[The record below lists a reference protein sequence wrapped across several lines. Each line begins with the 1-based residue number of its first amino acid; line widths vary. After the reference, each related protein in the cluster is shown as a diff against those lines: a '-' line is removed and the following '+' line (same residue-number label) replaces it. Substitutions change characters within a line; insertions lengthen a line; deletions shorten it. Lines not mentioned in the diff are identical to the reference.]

1 MSDATFSVVISGDV
15 VDGFDPAQVQRDFAQ
30 LFSIEETLARQI
42 LAQGKRVIKKDLDE
56 ESVNRYLDRL
66 ARIGVVAFRRRQP
79 SVAGNET
86 VDESQ
91 NDITSTP
98 TRSNS
103 GEQNSTHA
111 AVNAEPETA
120 TAAAVGSSNP
130 QRHEATDDDGYD
142 PFYRETSQNESSS
155 IRHRSGTSYALSF
168 HGQGAE
174 YFRIWIVNLLL
185 TIATLGIYSAWAKV
199 RNAQYFHGHTEL
211 DGSRFAYLAKPLT
224 ILKGRLIA
232 VAVFVIYSLASEFN
246 PMVGAAMALLFVIV
260 LPWIVVRSLR
270 FSRRMT
276 AWRNVRFGFDGTVW
290 EAAKAF
296 VFWPAIGF
304 LCVGPLA
311 WFALIKQPEY
321 LFILLPIGV
330 LIAGILMPVVIYKQ
344 MQFVINN
351 TRFGTSRF
359 TLEPCGKAFYLIYVK
374 ALLII
379 LIGSALMFGVATVLP
394 VIPPFVMAVAY
405 FYLYVFVAVRTNNL
419 LFNQTE
425 VADAGVSFSST
436 WRDGSFFR
444 LTLINGVLTLCTLG
458 LYLPWALVR
467 LASYKAEHLEL
478 RAEQDLDHFVV
489 AQEQEVSALGEE
501 LGEVFDVEF
510 GV

>member
-1 MSDATFSVVISGDV
+1 MSDSSYSVVISGDV

-30 LFSIEETLARQI
+30 LFSIDDRVAERLFG
-42 LAQGKRVIKKDLDE
+42 QGNRVIKKNLDE
-56 ESVNRYLDRL
+56 DGVNRYLARL
-66 ARIGVVAFRRRQP
+66 AQIGVVAFRRRQAP
-79 SVAGNET
+79 VVDDGTGRELNHSAATASIAGTGPEQAT
-86 VDESQ
+86 VQPTPDNQADAPGSEP
-91 NDITSTP
+91 TSAP
-98 TRSNS
+98 
-103 GEQNSTHA
+103 QA
-111 AVNAEPETA
+111 AVVDSGLGNAS
-120 TAAAVGSSNP
+120 AA
-130 QRHEATDDDGYD
+130 DDDGYD
-142 PFYRETSQNESSS
+142 PFYRDSDNAQSTATQHVN
-155 IRHRSGTSYALSF
+155 GTPYPLSF
-168 HGQGAE
+168 HGQGRE

-211 DGSRFAYLAKPLT
+211 AGSRFAYLAKPLT

-246 PMVGAAMALLFVIV
+246 PMIGAAMALLFVIV

-276 AWRNVRFGFDGTVW
+276 AWRNIRFGFDGSVLD
-290 EAAKAF
+290 AAKAF
-296 VFWPAIGF
+296 ILWPLVGF
-304 LCVGPLA
+304 LTFGLLMPLA
-311 WFALIKQPEY
+311 L
-321 LFILLPIGV
+321 
-330 LIAGILMPVVIYKQ
+330 YKQ

-359 TLEPCGKAFYLIYVK
+359 TLKPCGKAFYLIYAK
-374 ALLII
+374 AMLII
-379 LIGSALMFGVATVLP
+379 LVGVALMFGLTVVLP
-394 VIPPFVMAVAY
+394 GLPPFVIAVAY

-425 VADAGVSFSST
+425 IADAGVSFSSS
-436 WRDGSFFR
+436 WQDGSFFR

-467 LASYKAEHLEL
+467 LAYYKAEHLEL
-478 RAEQDLDHFVV
+478 WAEQDLDHFVA
-489 AQEQEVSALGEE
+489 AQEQEISALGEE